1 MFHICVIILV
11 MDKTPDRIRIEIRIE
26 RERKKNWKKLCSERN
41 VSLTSLII
49 DSVENRLMHDE
60 RRKILAF
67 IEKQDNIF
75 VKIETNINQIAKI
88 ANTNK
93 SMSPNE
99 ITKFSEKLVEIEKLK
114 IEQNKLFSMIH
125 SLLSR

>member
-1 MFHICVIILV
+1 